1 MRSTNNIALDT
12 ISAAVTAIASA
23 GTQASVRGSR
33 HNSVVPSS
41 ASLSAR
47 HGLSSTNAALLHSL
61 RSSNNDL
68 SKRDIGMSSAHCAE
82 ESSSRC
88 ELAKNCAQPS
98 DQKTLKVQIKVG
110 SDNLSTQKNA
120 EIYTDLGLDI
130 LPSSSLNESPT
141 DSEGFSHERL
151 DAPEESP
158 TSILQIM
165 KSFPVHGNLLLYP
178 HPDDLI
184 YMIEKEKLKGD
195 IKPRR
200 VIKSSQENIDTLA
213 CEELVANTLKL
224 PLLSN
229 SYSDVA
235 NRDKVETLKRLP
247 NQEIGL
253 VEKPNGKAVS
263 NVKQRPQVPKFGN
276 WENES
281 DVPYTLYF
289 DKARKGKKGDKMIN
303 PNDPAE
309 NPNLFPNM
317 ASQAQPEAPPSRTR
331 TKPDEPIGRGT
342 ARPVHERRVSREDG
356 DFKQFTESPVHNDN
370 MGRRAD
376 GESAHRRQGGRGT
389 ASGRPVRQSVGWEHS
404 IERSPLH
411 PHSQEKIMGKGNASP
426 GWEGKNLYDSSRGA
440 PGRSR
445 MGQVNRGDETPD
457 RGAAVPKFGE
467 WDESNPSSADGYT
480 DIFNKVREEKNS
492 AAGKAP
498 SVTNGSSY
506 TNTRKQNTN
515 DDVKVC

>member
-1 MRSTNNIALDT
+1 MA
-12 ISAAVTAIASA
+12 
-23 GTQASVRGSR
+23 
-33 HNSVVPSS
+33 
-41 ASLSAR
+41 
-47 HGLSSTNAALLHSL
+47 
-61 RSSNNDL
+61 
-68 SKRDIGMSSAHCAE
+68 
-82 ESSSRC
+82 
-88 ELAKNCAQPS
+88 
-98 DQKTLKVQIKVG
+98 
-110 SDNLSTQKNA
+110 
-120 EIYTDLGLDI
+120 
-130 LPSSSLNESPT
+130 SSL
-141 DSEGFSHERL
+141 FMLL
-151 DAPEESP
+151 DARNFHG
-158 TSILQIM
+158 ILILHI
-165 KSFPVHGNLLLYP
+165 SL
-178 HPDDLI
+178 
-184 YMIEKEKLKGD
+184 
-195 IKPRR
+195 
-200 VIKSSQENIDTLA
+200 
-213 CEELVANTLKL
+213 
-224 PLLSN
+224 
-229 SYSDVA
+229 
-235 NRDKVETLKRLP
+235 
-247 NQEIGL
+247 
-253 VEKPNGKAVS
+253 
-263 NVKQRPQVPKFGN
+263 QRPQVPKFGN
-276 WENES
+276 WENEG

-309 NPNLFPNM
+309 YPNLFPNM

-389 ASGRPVRQSVGWEHS
+389 ASGRPVRQSAGREHS

-445 MGQVNRGDETPD
+445 MGQVNRGDETLFGYCIKKLVFGAVLGLVIKAWLPCAETWFKSNKTTLQKQNLEKIHCANKPD

-515 DDVKVC
+515 DDVNVGAFHGVKNEEIEFLDIL

>member
-1 MRSTNNIALDT
+1 MA
-12 ISAAVTAIASA
+12 
-23 GTQASVRGSR
+23 
-33 HNSVVPSS
+33 
-41 ASLSAR
+41 
-47 HGLSSTNAALLHSL
+47 
-61 RSSNNDL
+61 
-68 SKRDIGMSSAHCAE
+68 
-82 ESSSRC
+82 
-88 ELAKNCAQPS
+88 
-98 DQKTLKVQIKVG
+98 
-110 SDNLSTQKNA
+110 
-120 EIYTDLGLDI
+120 
-130 LPSSSLNESPT
+130 
-141 DSEGFSHERL
+141 
-151 DAPEESP
+151 
-158 TSILQIM
+158 
-165 KSFPVHGNLLLYP
+165 
-178 HPDDLI
+178 
-184 YMIEKEKLKGD
+184 
-195 IKPRR
+195 
-200 VIKSSQENIDTLA
+200 
-213 CEELVANTLKL
+213 
-224 PLLSN
+224 
-229 SYSDVA
+229 
-235 NRDKVETLKRLP
+235 
-247 NQEIGL
+247 
-253 VEKPNGKAVS
+253 
-263 NVKQRPQVPKFGN
+263 QRPQVPKFGN
-276 WENES
+276 WENEG

-309 NPNLFPNM
+309 NPNLFQNM

-411 PHSQEKIMGKGNASP
+411 PHSQEKIMGKVNASP
-426 GWEGKNLYDSSRGA
+426 GWEGKNSYDSSRGA

-515 DDVKVC
+515 DDVKCWCFPWGKK